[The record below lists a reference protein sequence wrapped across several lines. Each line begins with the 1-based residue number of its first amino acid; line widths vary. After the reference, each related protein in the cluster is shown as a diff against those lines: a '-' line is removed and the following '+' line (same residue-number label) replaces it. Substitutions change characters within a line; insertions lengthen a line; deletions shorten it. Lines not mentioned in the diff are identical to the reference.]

1 MSTDDETRLVEKLRK
16 IELLFARSPFP
27 GERAA
32 AGTAADRI
40 PHRIRQLEKAERT
53 IEFRFSLPDTW
64 SKALFIALL
73 RRYNLSP
80 YRHRGQRRMTVMVK
94 VTASFVNEVLW
105 PEFQEPNGTL
115 RAHLDS
121 VTSSIIKR
129 AIHANDADV
138 DERTEQAPNAS
149 EGRSTLSLG

>member
-1 MSTDDETRLVEKLRK
+1 MSIDEEERLIEKLQK

-27 GERAA
+27 GEQAA
-32 AGTAADRI
+32 AVTAADRI
-40 PHRIRQLEKAERT
+40 RHRIRQLEKAERT
-53 IEFRFSLPDTW
+53 VEFRFSLPDTW

-80 YRHRGQRRMTVMVK
+80 YRYRGQRRTTVMVK

-105 PEFQEPNGTL
+105 PEFQELNGTL

-121 VTSSIIKR
+121 VTSNIIRR
-129 AIHANDADV
+129 AIHVNDADV
-138 DERTEQAPNAS
+138 EERTEQAANTS
-149 EGRSTLSLG
+149 EGQSTLSLG